1 MFENSPQSKCA
12 VSYMVSRANGD
23 DLYLIILYSISANQI
38 LRIMRCESEVT
49 QMCTPGEDNI
59 LIVGTTVGS
68 LYLFDLSELEV
79 SSMSGENLNFNALL
93 QNINPGIFEQGE
105 TNI

>member
-49 QMCTPGEDNI
+49 
-59 LIVGTTVGS
+59 
-68 LYLFDLSELEV
+68 
-79 SSMSGENLNFNALL
+79 
-93 QNINPGIFEQGE
+93 
-105 TNI
+105 